1 MIGNNPADT
10 DDDSPNDLM
19 IASKQ
24 RMRVINGS
32 QMVKIFLDGSF
43 TERLLING
51 NLPIAKR
58 FFQKSKLDEK
68 SPIQFPV

>member
-10 DDDSPNDLM
+10 DDDSPNDSM

-32 QMVKIFLDGSF
+32 QMVKIFL